1 MEMKVTN
8 LANASAVIYHGLRS
22 LEHFQ
27 KKPINWVGFYIVNPQ
42 DANKLILGP
51 FQGKVKQTE
60 QRGEIRD
67 YIYIK
72 KARSVQ
78 QKEAGALVN
87 EMKIKCPSS
96 LNPVLFDRWHAQKL
110 HLEKVYAVP
119 ALRPARPKSSRMC
132 TSFPDTLRATLL
144 PNLK

>member
-8 LANASAVIYHGLRS
+8 LANASAVIYHGLRL

-67 YIYIK
+67 YIYK
-72 KARSVQ
+72 ESKECATKRSRGVG
-78 QKEAGALVN
+78 KWN
-87 EMKIKCPSS
+87 ENKMPIIIESGT
-96 LNPVLFDRWHAQKL
+96 FW
-110 HLEKVYAVP
+110 
-119 ALRPARPKSSRMC
+119 
-132 TSFPDTLRATLL
+132 
-144 PNLK
+144 

>member
-1 MEMKVTN
+1 M
-8 LANASAVIYHGLRS
+8 Y
-22 LEHFQ
+22 
-27 KKPINWVGFYIVNPQ
+27 
-42 DANKLILGP
+42 
-51 FQGKVKQTE
+51 
-60 QRGEIRD
+60 
-67 YIYIK
+67 
-72 KARSVQ
+72 
-78 QKEAGALVN
+78 KESKECATKRAGALVN